1 MSSEVQCF
9 NYQGFSH
16 IFINCTSKLLV
27 IQKHKDTDE
36 KKNYC
41 VQGYEINP
49 EDFSN
54 LDEEDVQD
62 EGINTM
68 SPIESDNEVNKE
80 YNNFVL
86 VVEEEGLENYLVE
99 SPEEVKMVLEK
110 SHDISPLKPPDS
122 PLTMLDIQRIKSL
135 EQHAPHSLMLDAYC
149 IIGLEQRVEFSDPL
163 PLTRDEKDEDNH
175 NVLGCVQT
183 ISTIASNSVCS
194 THHSQSYNV

>member
-1 MSSEVQCF
+1 MNDDSLLGASSRRLNPNSAQIYREDKGGKVITEMSMMSSKVQRV
-9 NYQGFSH
+9 NYQDFGH

-62 EGINTM
+62 KGINTM
-68 SPIESDNEVNKE
+68 SPIEFDNEVNKE
-80 YNNFVL
+80 YNNSVL

-135 EQHAPHSLMLDAYC
+135 EQHAPHSLMLDIQC
-149 IIGLEQRVEFSDPL
+149 IIGLGSLIPY
-163 PLTRDEKDEDNH
+163 P
-175 NVLGCVQT
+175 
-183 ISTIASNSVCS
+183 
-194 THHSQSYNV
+194 